1 MEKGI
6 KGMTLIEILVVLAII
21 CSLAAFSLPA
31 YHRAKQRALIVKTKA
46 IINSLEA
53 ALSMYGTDFGD
64 YPYYDGEGSSLLVG
78 LLQGPVESRLWK
90 GPYMRF
96 KEEDLDSDRN
106 ILDAWK
112 VPLYY
117 KYPQDQH
124 SNVPYIIF
132 SAGPDRRFNTPDD
145 IGNW

>member
-1 MEKGI
+1 
-6 KGMTLIEILVVLAII
+6 
-21 CSLAAFSLPA
+21 
-31 YHRAKQRALIVKTKA
+31 
-46 IINSLEA
+46 
-53 ALSMYGTDFGD
+53 
-64 YPYYDGEGSSLLVG
+64 
-78 LLQGPVESRLWK
+78 
-90 GPYMRF
+90 MRF